1 MWYEWADLMYHL
13 CFCEVMNSLET
24 GYLNILNQSVLTAM
38 SSYHRAVVGRGA
50 FHIRG
55 HSHIAFSC
63 WEEVSIQKKEKNC
76 LLRGRKNSSYLVGRF
91 CLRIWFWQSVIEIIC
106 NVLYLYIK
114 THGMNFSTK
123 FYSEKSFSSL

>member
-1 MWYEWADLMYHL
+1 MYHL

-38 SSYHRAVVGRGA
+38 SSYHRAVVDPGA

-55 HSHIAFSC
+55 HLHIAFSC

-91 CLRIWFWQSVIEIIC
+91 CLRI
-106 NVLYLYIK
+106 
-114 THGMNFSTK
+114 
-123 FYSEKSFSSL
+123 